1 VPDTLSP
8 SPPSRRLHPLA
19 VSTLSPSPPSRRL
32 HPLAVS
38 TLSRTAALSGCLAR
52 RRRPPWPLAPGC
64 LARRQGLAARVQPS
78 TRRGQGL
85 EEQDRPAT
93 RASSTRARGPP
104 AHHARPPP
112 TTRVL
117 RLPRAVLLVADRPA
131 AALVLGTHPRASPA
145 SPASCPSPVSRT
157 RRRATPSPRRLVG
170 RRRLSTPSRRRL
182 STPSR
187 RRLSTHPR
195 WGHQPILPHPQAHP
209 GPSPVPRVTPR
220 ACTPTPR
227 QSRRGDASTAACL
240 YHSIL

>member
-1 VPDTLSP
+1 VPDTLSPSPPSRRLHLLAVSTLSP

-19 VSTLSPSPPSRRL
+19 VSTLSPSPPSRRQL
-32 HPLAVS
+32 RS
-38 TLSRTAALSGCLAR
+38 AAAWPAAGD
-52 RRRPPWPLAPGC
+52 PPGPWPLAAWPAAKDSRPGC
-64 LARRQGLAARVQPS
+64 SP
-78 TRRGQGL
+78 
-85 EEQDRPAT
+85 
-93 RASSTRARGPP
+93 ARGAEKGSRSKTGPP
-104 AHHARPPP
+104 RVPRRRALVARPP

-117 RLPRAVLLVADRPA
+117 RPPRAVLLVADRPA

-195 WGHQPILPHPQAHP
+195 WGHLPILPHPQAHP

-227 QSRRGDASTAACL
+227 QSRRGDASTAACS
-240 YHSIL
+240 YYSIL